1 MNYRD
6 IFLTLVY
13 VILLI
18 IMFSYIALILSS
30 GVGDMKLSWAFYG
43 FAMVTSIICVLSVLR
58 SGRKN
63 LVYWGMSSATVIM
76 TILLVASIILSKPTE
91 SAKIQVIAY
100 VMLILIVAIN
110 GLSLYLLTQKS
121 KMVEIPVE
129 SARKLNLINKDN
141 ELLESLTP
149 VSSSESSQKQQNQ
162 IQQNQLQQNQ
172 LQQNQNPSLSESEF
186 PSNLPPGQPEPQ
198 FQQRPPGPQFQQRPP
213 GPPFEQGPPGPPF
226 EQGPPGPPFEQG
238 PPGPPFEQGPPGPQ
252 FEQGPPGPPFE
263 QGPPGPQFQQGP
275 PGPQFQQ
282 GPPGPQFQQGPP
294 GPQFQQGQPG
304 TPFQQRPL
312 GPQFQQGQQRQ
323 QRQQGGLSNKNFI
336 QPGPILN

>member
-172 LQQNQNPSLSESEF
+172 NPSLSESEF

-213 GPPFEQGPPGPPF
+213 GPP
-226 EQGPPGPPFEQG
+226 
-238 PPGPPFEQGPPGPQ
+238 